1 MKPKKNIF
9 GIWKSLWVW
18 SCRQRMGD
26 RNSEGDGEREKYGE
40 CESDWDKKEEGV
52 EPVNIVGI
60 VKKKESSIA

>member
-9 GIWKSLWVW
+9 WIWKSLWVW

-26 RNSEGDGEREKYGE
+26 RNSEGDGEREKDGE
-40 CESDWDKKEEGV
+40 CEGDWDKKEEGV